1 MAAKVRQVPVTMPP
15 KMRAMLF
22 EPARFKVAFGGR
34 GSGKSWSMARALLAE
49 AYSRKVRIL
58 CTREVQKS
66 IRDSVHRLLGDQIE
80 SLGLT
85 SAFEVL
91 RDEIRGKNGSQF
103 LFAGLAST
111 TVESIK
117 SFEGVDFCWV
127 EEAQTVSA
135 RSWEILIP
143 TIRKAGSEI
152 WVSFNPNES
161 SDPTYQRFVVDP
173 PPYARVV
180 KINWDDNPDC
190 PAELLAEKDYLYRV
204 DPEAAEHVWGGNP
217 RRMSD
222 AQVLR
227 GRYTVEHFE
236 PVPGLWDGPYQGA
249 DWGFAVDPSA
259 LVRVWIWE
267 RRLYVEHEAYGLGVE
282 IDHTPALFDGMPGSR
297 DYVTRADNSR
307 PETISYM
314 VRAGYQKL
322 MACKKWPGC
331 VEDRVQFLRSFD
343 GITIHPR
350 CPHTAEEARLWS
362 FKTDRL
368 SGDVLPQLLDKHN
381 HCWDAIGYALEP
393 MVLGHMKDL
402 PEPEVTEEEYFGR
415 ASGMGWMA

>member
-135 RSWEILIP
+135 RSW
-143 TIRKAGSEI
+143 
-152 WVSFNPNES
+152 
-161 SDPTYQRFVVDP
+161 
-173 PPYARVV
+173 
-180 KINWDDNPDC
+180 
-190 PAELLAEKDYLYRV
+190 
-204 DPEAAEHVWGGNP
+204 
-217 RRMSD
+217 
-222 AQVLR
+222 
-227 GRYTVEHFE
+227 
-236 PVPGLWDGPYQGA
+236 
-249 DWGFAVDPSA
+249 
-259 LVRVWIWE
+259 
-267 RRLYVEHEAYGLGVE
+267 
-282 IDHTPALFDGMPGSR
+282 
-297 DYVTRADNSR
+297 
-307 PETISYM
+307 
-314 VRAGYQKL
+314 
-322 MACKKWPGC
+322 
-331 VEDRVQFLRSFD
+331 
-343 GITIHPR
+343 
-350 CPHTAEEARLWS
+350 
-362 FKTDRL
+362 
-368 SGDVLPQLLDKHN
+368 
-381 HCWDAIGYALEP
+381 
-393 MVLGHMKDL
+393 
-402 PEPEVTEEEYFGR
+402 
-415 ASGMGWMA
+415 